1 MNLSVPVRA
10 QTATNQRPLGERRT
24 VTLYVVRNY
33 AQPCILQVGSRS
45 ETRIPGWSSSNR
57 ATSRHFPLT
66 GTVPFIAED
75 EPKDFSG
82 RIIIIISLAH
92 FHATFHRLWPQCVPR
107 IEILMIYVTI
117 RNNYLK
123 IILLSAQFWVDSQL

>member
-1 MNLSVPVRA
+1 MYSTGGV
-10 QTATNQRPLGERRT
+10 PLGNQED
-24 VTLYVVRNY
+24 
-33 AQPCILQVGSRS
+33 SRV
-45 ETRIPGWSSSNR
+45 EKFNR

-66 GTVPFIAED
+66 GTVPFMAYED

-107 IEILMIYVTI
+107 IEI
-117 RNNYLK
+117 
-123 IILLSAQFWVDSQL
+123 